1 MSAIGQ
7 PDNGFG
13 WSTMDSGESNLAV
26 SAMKRTPQK
35 TITGVMAFRRLA
47 GEFKRIPH
55 EVRDVLYFGACVVV
69 RKDQRVPPDLP
80 FEYFFDYFHV
90 SLSSVAMMA

>member
-1 MSAIGQ
+1 MEHYGLWREQLGGLCHEAHAAEDDYG
-7 PDNGFG
+7 
-13 WSTMDSGESNLAV
+13 
-26 SAMKRTPQK
+26 R
-35 TITGVMAFRRLA
+35 MAFRRLA